1 MDEYKET
8 TIVKTANAIQDAL
21 DALDVRVDIW
31 IEGEDTREPYL
42 AVSVDGVEA
51 AYELSEDLVTLQ
63 DVSAEM
69 QAIAKNY
76 DPQDR
81 SLLHDMEE
89 PYSAEELL
97 YTKKVYDRIA
107 DASRAALEIQQGKEP
122 EKVYLAYL
130 ERWNQEDR
138 NACRKECENFLR
150 RMNTLYN
157 RPYEETMDILKDSC
171 RKLNQEKE
179 QGRQETFPVPG
190 KENRAVT
197 VWVEDTGEG
206 KPHWYD
212 FTEAEALRVD
222 FDKAFPKGYVDY
234 YIDIDKDGIIQSD
247 TLSPNTKGTRFTES
261 YPGFRCKDNLYKETG
276 KAISIEGMKEEMLV
290 GLRKMVETY
299 QEKYGVSD
307 KEIDKAL
314 KKVRKELP
322 DLAHEKPQGR

>member
-1 MDEYKET
+1 MDEHKEA
-8 TIVKTANAIQDAL
+8 TIEKTASAIQDAL
-21 DALDVRVDIW
+21 DALDVLADIW

-42 AVSVDGVEA
+42 SVSVDGVE

-69 QAIAKNY
+69 QAIAKSY

-97 YTKKVYDRIA
+97 FTKKVYDRIA

-122 EKVYLAYL
+122 EKVYVAYL

-150 RMNTLYN
+150 RMNVLYN
-157 RPYEETMDILKDSC
+157 RPYGETMDILKDSC

-179 QGRQETFPVPG
+179 QGKQETFPVPG
-190 KENRAVT
+190 KENRAIT

-261 YPGFRCKDNLYKETG
+261 YPGFRCKDNLYKESG

-299 QEKYGVSD
+299 QEKYGISEKD
-307 KEIDKAL
+307 IGKAL
-314 KKVRKELP
+314 DCVRKGLLTRSQERQ
-322 DLAHEKPQGR
+322 HSR